1 MSGLSKPGKREV
13 ICMGRGNVCVTGKY
27 EGLYYID
34 NDDFHVYRREEPD
47 SDEEFESRLLK
58 DLSYQELTGGE
69 WFFCEAETEDEKD
82 DILECFIEGFTKM
95 FHSFRR
101 QANELWL
108 GRHGPLD
115 CPNRRVILWSN
126 LFYIC
131 VEDNEWSLAV
141 ELVQKVEP
149 WGRPWMENLQKRLYE
164 KYLEGM
170 KRCLLEVL
178 PGIGTYKG
186 AWTSG
191 RITREECLA

>member
-1 MSGLSKPGKREV
+1 MSGQRTPGKREV
-13 ICMGRGNVCVTGKY
+13 IRMSLGNVCVTGKY

-58 DLSYQELTGGE
+58 DLSYPELTGGE

-82 DILECFIEGFTKM
+82 DILECFIEGFTRM
-95 FHSFRR
+95 FPSFRR
-101 QANELWL
+101 PEPAELWL
-108 GRHGPLD
+108 ED
-115 CPNRRVILWSN
+115 ARVILESK
-126 LFYIC
+126 LFHIA

-141 ELVQKVEP
+141 KL
-149 WGRPWMENLQKRLYE
+149 LQKEEPYDDHLSGLQSRHHM

-170 KRCLLEVL
+170 KRCLLERL
-178 PGIGTYKG
+178 PSIGTYKG

>member
-1 MSGLSKPGKREV
+1 
-13 ICMGRGNVCVTGKY
+13 MGRGNVCVTGKY

-58 DLSYQELTGGE
+58 DLSYPELTGGE
-69 WFFCEAETEDEKD
+69 WLFCEAETEDEKD
-82 DILECFIEGFTKM
+82 DILECFIEGFTRM
-95 FHSFRR
+95 FQSFERPTK
-101 QANELWL
+101 ETWL
-108 GRHGPLD
+108 AEPGFGGSSK
-115 CPNRRVILWSN
+115 RVLLESK
-126 LFYIC
+126 LFSIAL
-131 VEDNEWSLAV
+131 EDNEWSLAV
-141 ELVQKVEP
+141 ELLQKEEP
-149 WGRPWMENLQKRLYE
+149 WGLPWMENLQKRLHE

-191 RITREECLA
+191 RITREEIPV

>member
-1 MSGLSKPGKREV
+1 MSGQRTPGKREV
-13 ICMGRGNVCVTGKY
+13 IRMSRGNVCVTGKY

-58 DLSYQELTGGE
+58 DLSYPELTGGE

-82 DILECFIEGFTKM
+82 DILECFIEGFTRM
-95 FHSFRR
+95 FPSFRR
-101 QANELWL
+101 PEPAELWL
-108 GRHGPLD
+108 ED
-115 CPNRRVILWSN
+115 ARVILESK
-126 LFYIC
+126 LFHIA

-141 ELVQKVEP
+141 KL
-149 WGRPWMENLQKRLYE
+149 LQKEEPYDDHLSGLQSRHHM

-178 PGIGTYKG
+178 PSIGTYVG

-191 RITREECLA
+191 RITREELVPA